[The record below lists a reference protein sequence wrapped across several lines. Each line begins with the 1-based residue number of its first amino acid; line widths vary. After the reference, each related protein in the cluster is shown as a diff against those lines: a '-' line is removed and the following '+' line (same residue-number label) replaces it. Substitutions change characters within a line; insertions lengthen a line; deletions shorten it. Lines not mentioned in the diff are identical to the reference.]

1 MVPNLFE
8 DQPTV
13 NANSDEPSNKVPR
26 LSQISK
32 RLDHESP
39 FLISKS
45 LTRTSEF
52 EDESGDGTKDAE
64 EERKDSE
71 APVVEKQVRTR
82 RRKKLI
88 IDDIKEID
96 SSTMKSQLSDTSGI
110 LGTLELAPPTRKLMQ
125 LKESGGVDKLFS
137 LTSRPLHC
145 RFLLKVSCW
154 ISRLICSA

>member
-1 MVPNLFE
+1 MDCGNVHYALV
-8 DQPTV
+8 T
-13 NANSDEPSNKVPR
+13 
-26 LSQISK
+26 I
-32 RLDHESP
+32 
-39 FLISKS
+39 
-45 LTRTSEF
+45 
-52 EDESGDGTKDAE
+52 DESGDGTKEDE
-64 EERKDSE
+64 EGKKDSE

-145 RFLLKVSCW
+145 RFLQKVTNFSADLLLPFHGCM
-154 ISRLICSA
+154 LIVFLPSFLLPNSSTLAT